1 MAVVLL
7 FVFAVLVMAVVLL
20 FVFAQIAAI
29 AICVLGTMGSKAFRR
44 SAPRM
49 VRRWVRER
57 EARKE
62 ECPPPPPNFE

>member
-1 MAVVLL
+1 MVMMVVALL
-7 FVFAVLVMAVVLL
+7 VLVMAVVLL

>member
-1 MAVVLL
+1 MVMMVVALL
-7 FVFAVLVMAVVLL
+7 VLVMAVGL

-29 AICVLGTMGSKAFRR
+29 AICVLGTMGSKAVRR
-44 SAPRM
+44 SAPRKM